1 MSCQILVCDVGEL
14 CCVLLSQMVKEQKG
28 RIEELMRSKQE
39 SVGQLKVSGCGTYL
53 STVNGLPLCL
63 VCMQCL
69 VTLLSP
75 YKARIAELEVE
86 VGTRNKLELK
96 LEAIQEVCCVD
107 VMCGVLHRHLVP
119 CDPILRRMQNCIPSC
134 LLRHQLLKV
143 CAKRGSFGARS
154 WLTKV
159 CWEEGRGVEEEK
171 GKRER
176 GEGEEKVHATSTEQQ
191 NVSFQLIHPWGC
203 I

>member
-1 MSCQILVCDVGEL
+1 
-14 CCVLLSQMVKEQKG
+14 MVKEQKG
-28 RIEELMRSKQE
+28 RIEEQMRSKQE

-96 LEAIQEVCCVD
+96 LEAIQEVRCVD
-107 VMCGVLHRHLVP
+107 VMCGVLH
-119 CDPILRRMQNCIPSC
+119 
-134 LLRHQLLKV
+134 
-143 CAKRGSFGARS
+143 
-154 WLTKV
+154 
-159 CWEEGRGVEEEK
+159 
-171 GKRER
+171 
-176 GEGEEKVHATSTEQQ
+176 
-191 NVSFQLIHPWGC
+191 
-203 I
+203 